1 MKRLTLLST
10 VAGFTAALALAGPVW
25 ADTPVRG
32 GILQVGLADDPPELD
47 PHLTSSNA
55 SRTVLHNIFATLVEV
70 DADLQI
76 QPELAERWEVSE
88 DGRTYTFYL
97 RDGVTFHDGTPFN
110 AEAVVYNF
118 TRMRDR
124 EFGSARAG
132 ELDFVENVSVDGPL
146 QVTVSLSQPFG
157 AFLPALASWSGM
169 MVSPTSAEEL
179 GRDFGQALVGAGP
192 FRFVERIRDDRLV
205 LERFDGYFKDGLP
218 YLDKVIYRP
227 FVDAEARIVNLETGS
242 IHIINTVP
250 GRAVSRLQDNDD
262 INLSIVGGLGFRG
275 LWVNVTSDEL
285 GARERRAALSAC
297 IDRRVVVNSVF
308 GDSAVPAVG
317 PFSPATWVV
326 DSPDE
331 APERDLDAARELLAE
346 AGVPDGFSFPL
357 LITPDDESIRVA
369 SIYAAMCSEVGIDIQ
384 LQQVEFG
391 TILSRMKEANY
402 AAAQIELSPR
412 NDPDLSSH
420 PWFHSTGG
428 VNFSHYASP
437 EMDRILDEARA
448 AVDQGDRRALYRE
461 ALDLFNTDFPYI
473 FTYHLQEMKAYR
485 DDMKGYR
492 HIPDSMMRFED
503 VWLQE

>member
-1 MKRLTLLST
+1 MNRIKLL
-10 VAGFTAALALAGPVW
+10 AGIAALATGLAVGLPGW

-32 GILQVGLADDPPELD
+32 GVLQVGLADDPPELD

-70 DADLQI
+70 DENLQI
-76 QPELAERWEVSE
+76 QPELAERWDVSE
-88 DGRTYTFYL
+88 DGRIYTFQL
-97 RDGVTFHDGTPFN
+97 RAGVTFHDGSPFD
-110 AEAVVYNF
+110 AEAVAYNF
-118 TRMRDR
+118 ARMRNT

-132 ELDFVENVSVDGPL
+132 ELSFVEEVTVDGPL
-146 QVTVSLSQPFG
+146 QVTVQLSQPFG

-169 MVSPTSAEEL
+169 MVSPAAAEEH
-179 GRDFGQALVGAGP
+179 GRDFGQVLVGAGP

-218 YLDKVIYRP
+218 YLDRVVYRP

-250 GRAVSRLQDNDD
+250 GRAVSRLQQNDA
-262 INLSIVGGLGFRG
+262 INMSIVGGLGFRG
-275 LWVNVTSDEL
+275 IWVNVTSDEL
-285 GARERRAALSAC
+285 GDRQRRAALSAC
-297 IDRRVVVNSVF
+297 IDRRTVVSAVF
-308 GDSAVPAVG
+308 GDAAVPAIG

-331 APERDLDAARELLAE
+331 APQRDLDAARALLAE
-346 AGVPDGFSFPL
+346 AGVPNGFSFPL

-391 TILSRMKEANY
+391 TILSRMREANY

-420 PWFHSTGG
+420 PWFHSRGG
-428 VNFSHYASP
+428 VNFSHYASD
-437 EMDRILDEARA
+437 EMDRILDAARA
-448 AVDQGDRRALYRE
+448 GVDQAERRALYRE

-473 FTYHLQEMKAYR
+473 FVYHLQEMKAYR
-485 DDMKGYR
+485 TELQGYR

-503 VWLQE
+503 VWLVQ

>member
-1 MKRLTLLST
+1 MSRLKLWT
-10 VAGFTAALALAGPVW
+10 GIAALAAGLAIGLPGW

-32 GILQVGLADDPPELD
+32 GVLQVGLADDPPEMD

-70 DADLQI
+70 DENLQI
-76 QPELAERWEVSE
+76 QPELAERWDVSE
-88 DGRTYTFYL
+88 DGRTYTFHL
-97 RDGVTFHDGTPFN
+97 RAGVTFHDGTPFD
-110 AEAVVYNF
+110 AEAVAYNF
-118 TRMRDR
+118 ARMRNT

-132 ELDFVENVSVDGPL
+132 ELSFVTEVTVDGPL
-146 QVTVSLSQPFG
+146 QVTVHLSQPFG
-157 AFLPALASWSGM
+157 AFLPAMASWSGM
-169 MVSPTSAEEL
+169 MVSPTAAETH
-179 GRDFGQALVGAGP
+179 GRDFGQVLVGAGP

-205 LERFDGYFKDGLP
+205 LERFDGYFKEGLP
-218 YLDKVIYRP
+218 YLDRVVYRP

-250 GRAVSRLQDNDD
+250 GRAVNRLQQNAA
-262 INLSIVGGLGFRG
+262 INMSIVGGLGFRG
-275 LWVNVTSDEL
+275 IWVNVTSDEL
-285 GARERRAALSAC
+285 GDRQRRAALSAC
-297 IDRRVVVNSVF
+297 IDRRTVVNAVF
-308 GDSAVPAVG
+308 GDAAVPAIG

-331 APERDLDAARELLAE
+331 APQRDLDAARALLAE

-391 TILSRMKEANY
+391 TILSRMREANY

-420 PWFHSTGG
+420 PWFHSRGG
-428 VNFSHYASP
+428 VNFSHYASD
-437 EMDRILDEARA
+437 EMDRILDAARA
-448 AVDQGDRRALYRE
+448 GVDQGERRALYRE

-473 FTYHLQEMKAYR
+473 FVYHLQEMKAYR
-485 DDMKGYR
+485 AEMQGYR

-503 VWLQE
+503 VWLTP